1 MPAHADIGD
10 ASSMRIA
17 GRDVME
23 GVEEVKEDFGWEVVD
38 VSHCNGCCSVKSFRA
53 KLPMYPSQSLMS

>member
-17 GRDVME
+17 GRDVVE

-38 VSHCNGCCSVKSFRA
+38 VSHCNGCCSVGWVRG
-53 KLPMYPSQSLMS
+53 KLQCTPHRV